1 MFREKMAK
9 MLKLDNPIANVN
21 KKSFDVGQVEDLISS
36 HGGKAEETPDFSKV
50 LKQKGLTKEENH
62 DTISDSDKAEIEAL
76 KMLIAKYKS
85 EK

>member
-9 MLKLDNPIANVN
+9 MLKVDNPIANVG
-21 KKSFDVGQVEDLISS
+21 KKTFDTEQVESVIDDF
-36 HGGKAEETPDFSKV
+36 GGKSEKAPDFSKV
-50 LKQKGLTKEENH
+50 LKEKGLTKDENH
-62 DTISDSDKAEIEAL
+62 DTISDSDLAEIEAL

>member
-9 MLKLDNPIANVN
+9 MLKVDNPIANVG
-21 KKSFDVGQVEDLISS
+21 KKTFDTEQVESVIDDF
-36 HGGKAEETPDFSKV
+36 GGKAEKAPDFSKV
-50 LKQKGLTKEENH
+50 LKEKGLTKDENH
-62 DTISDSDKAEIEAL
+62 DTMSNSDLAEIEAL